1 MVLDFKDKLI
11 LVTGSARG
19 IGRAVA
25 FEYAKHGAHLILLD
39 ILATVKETGEDM
51 KKQGYTGNLRV
62 IPTNFILL
70 ICLPA
75 YAFTVDLSNDKDVA
89 DLGEKII
96 KEIGVPDIL
105 HNNAFWAPNGC
116 IEDIDIDGIRKALD
130 VSVLGYLRI
139 VRAFV
144 NQMIARR
151 SGWIV
156 NTSSPNGI
164 TPPES
169 YAEYGLPYNICKAGD
184 ISMSQCMQAGLKKY
198 GIGVSVIY
206 PDATKTGATSQ
217 GGTAPKAFSDA
228 ITEYFKTNGV
238 TPEAAAVDFVEGVRQ
253 QKFMV
258 FTFPN
263 FDKILVEYAKNG
275 MDPTA
280 DYSHV
285 MGGF

>member
-25 FEYAKHGAHLILLD
+25 FEYAKYGAHLILLD
-39 ILATVKETGEDM
+39 ILETVKETGEDL
-51 KKQGYTGNLRV
+51 KKQGYT
-62 IPTNFILL
+62 
-70 ICLPA
+70 A
-75 YAFTVDLSNDKDVA
+75 YAFTVDLGNDKDVA

-105 HNNAFWAPNGC
+105 HNNAFWAPSGC
-116 IEDIDIDGIRKALD
+116 IEEIDIDGIRKALD
-130 VSVLGYLRI
+130 ISVLGYLKI
-139 VRAFV
+139 VKAFV
-144 NQMIARR
+144 NQMIARK

-156 NTSSPNGI
+156 NTASPNGI
-164 TPPES
+164 TPPQS
-169 YAEYGLPYNICKAGD
+169 YAEYGLPYNVCKAGD
-184 ISMSQCMQAGLKKY
+184 ISMSQCLQAGLKKH

-206 PDATKTGATSQ
+206 PDATKTGAAFT

-228 ITEYFKTNGV
+228 IVEYFKNNGV

-285 MGGF
+285 MSIH

>member
-1 MVLDFKDKLI
+1 MVLELKGKLV
-11 LVTGSARG
+11 LVTGAARG

-25 FEYAKHGAHLILLD
+25 AEFAKHGSQVILLD
-39 ILATVKETGEDM
+39 ILESVVETAKDM
-51 KKQGYTGNLRV
+51 KKNGYT
-62 IPTNFILL
+62 
-70 ICLPA
+70 A
-75 YAFTVDLSNDKDVA
+75 HAFTIDLSSDKAVA
-89 DLGEKII
+89 ALGEKII
-96 KEIGVPDIL
+96 SEIGVPDIL
-105 HNNAFWAPNGC
+105 YNNAFWAPNGC

-139 VRAFV
+139 IKAFV

-156 NTSSPNGI
+156 NTASPNGI
-164 TPPES
+164 TPPEA
-169 YAEYGLPYNICKAGD
+169 YAEYGMPYNVCKAGD
-184 ISMSQCMQAGLKKY
+184 ISMSQCLQAGLKKY

-206 PDATKTGATSQ
+206 PDATRTGAAFT

-228 ITEYFKTNGV
+228 IQEYFKHNGV

-258 FTFPN
+258 ATFPN

-275 MDPTA
+275 MDPTC

-285 MGGF
+285 MGAQI

>member
-1 MVLDFKDKLI
+1 MVLDFKDKLV

-25 FEYAKHGAHLILLD
+25 FEYAKHGARLILLD
-39 ILATVKETGEDM
+39 ILESVNETGEDM
-51 KKQGYTGNLRV
+51 KKEGYT
-62 IPTNFILL
+62 
-70 ICLPA
+70 A
-75 YAFTVDLSNDKDVA
+75 YAFTVDLASDKDVA

-116 IEDIDIDGIRKALD
+116 IEEIDIDGIRKALD

-144 NQMIARR
+144 NDMIARK

-156 NTSSPNGI
+156 NTASPNGI
-164 TPPES
+164 TPPAS
-169 YAEYGLPYNICKAGD
+169 YAEYGLPYNVCKAGD
-184 ISMSQCMQAGLKKY
+184 IAMSQALKAGLKKH

-206 PDATKTGATSQ
+206 PDATRTGATFT
-217 GGTAPKAFSDA
+217 GGTAPKAFTDA
-228 ITEYFKTNGV
+228 IVEYFKENGV
-238 TPEAAAVDFVEGVRQ
+238 TPEAAAVDFIEGIRQ
-253 QKFMV
+253 EKFMV
-258 FTFPN
+258 ATFPN

-275 MDPTA
+275 LDPTC

-285 MGGF
+285 MGLH